1 MFVFAALLLA
11 PPTPVASDPELV
23 SAAAMFATAP
33 APVEDA
39 RPGFSYT
46 YVELNYTRMDPDSAN
61 EHIDGL
67 ELTGSLGLPLGFFL
81 QATDSQLNGTVDL
94 NQYRVGGGWHFALGS
109 TIDAYGLLSYSGQ
122 NFNNGVSDE
131 DGVIG
136 RTYGAQV
143 TPHMYV
149 ITGAGTLVYMGGID
163 DKPTARLADLKIAK
177 NFVDAALSEMA
188 QGKPVSVTTSRPYG
202 CSIKYSS

>member
-136 RTYGAQV
+136 DLGVKFAMTPKIELLGYGEWADV
-143 TPHMYV
+143 SKSAAGLGLGVRYFLTDR
-149 ITGAGTLVYMGGID
+149 ISLGLRGLFIDTGDEWAAGV
-163 DKPTARLADLKIAK
+163 R
-177 NFVDAALSEMA
+177 F
-188 QGKPVSVTTSRPYG
+188 QF
-202 CSIKYSS
+202 